1 MDDRKVAVVTGGTRG
16 IGRAI
21 SRELCANG
29 IHVAAGYASN
39 SEAADRLRS
48 EVEAAGGS
56 VSVHQHDVGNP
67 DDCRRLVDEVIEAR
81 GHLDFLVNNAGI
93 NVDRTVRRM
102 SVEEWHEVMRVN
114 ISGCFYMVKAS
125 IEHLIARGSGR
136 IVNISSVIGQ
146 MGNIGQ
152 ANYATAKSGLFGLTR
167 TLGLELA
174 GKGITANC
182 VAPGF
187 IDTDML
193 ASVPPE
199 VLEKLIGT
207 IPLGRLGTPEEV
219 AHAVMFLLDERAAY
233 ITGAVISVN
242 GGLEMAG

>member
-1 MDDRKVAVVTGGTRG
+1 
-16 IGRAI
+16 
-21 SRELCANG
+21 
-29 IHVAAGYASN
+29 
-39 SEAADRLRS
+39 
-48 EVEAAGGS
+48 
-56 VSVHQHDVGNP
+56 
-67 DDCRRLVDEVIEAR
+67 
-81 GHLDFLVNNAGI
+81 
-93 NVDRTVRRM
+93 
-102 SVEEWHEVMRVN
+102 VMRVN
-114 ISGCFYMVKAS
+114 ISGCFYMVKAC

-193 ASVPPE
+193 ASVPAP
-199 VLEKLIGT
+199 VLEKLIAT
-207 IPLGRLGTPEEV
+207 MPLGRLGSPEEV
-219 AHAVMFLLDERAAY
+219 AHAVLFLLSDRAGY
-233 ITGAVISVN
+233 ITGSVISVN
-242 GGLEMAG
+242 GGLEMSG

>member
-1 MDDRKVAVVTGGTRG
+1 V
-16 IGRAI
+16 
-21 SRELCANG
+21 
-29 IHVAAGYASN
+29 H
-39 SEAADRLRS
+39 RS
-48 EVEAAGGS
+48 
-56 VSVHQHDVGNP
+56 DVGTP
-67 DDCRRLVDEVIEAR
+67 DDCVRFVEEVIER
-81 GHLDFLVNNAGI
+81 YGHLDYLINNAGI

-102 SVEEWHEVMRVN
+102 SVDEWHEVMRVN
-114 ISGCFYMVKAS
+114 ISGCFYMVKAC

-193 ASVPPE
+193 ASVPAP
-199 VLEKLIGT
+199 VLEKLIAT
-207 IPLGRLGTPEEV
+207 IPLGRLGSPEEV
-219 AHAVMFLLDERAAY
+219 AHAVLFLLSDRAGY
-233 ITGAVISVN
+233 ITGSVISVN
-242 GGLEMAG
+242 GGLEMSG